1 LKLKKGNIIKLNIE
15 SLSFGGSGF
24 AKYEG
29 AAVFVEKGLPGQE
42 VEAFIF
48 KKQKTYFKA
57 KINNIIKESPHSI
70 NPKCSHFNDCGGCS
84 FQNFDYSEQTKEK
97 YQQVKD
103 TLEHIGN
110 FKDLKINPITKAK
123 EQFNY
128 RNKMEFTFSNN
139 PWFEKYNP
147 KEKKDFCIGLH
158 PKGRFDKII
167 DIQSCE
173 IQSHIANQIINTVR
187 DIAIELKIIP
197 YDIKKHVGF
206 LRQLVI
212 RSADYNNETMV
223 IIVTSKKDHD
233 KLSPIIKEL
242 SKIKEIKSIINNV
255 NSRKADVSYSEEQY
269 ILYGEDSITEKLGTY
284 KFKISPDSF
293 FQTNSKQAKKLYDII
308 KDEADLK
315 GDEIVYDLYC
325 GTGTIGIYLSDKAK
339 KIFGFEIIHSAIDD
353 AIINA
358 SNNNVKNALFFQGDI
373 KDSLVNN
380 KEMDIIEKP
389 DISIIDPPRSGLHP
403 KALKNI
409 VDLDQKKI
417 IYISCNPATQARD
430 LKEIVGYG
438 YKIKKIRPLDM
449 FPHTPHIE
457 TVVTLVNERY

>member
-1 LKLKKGNIIKLNIE
+1 MKLKKGNTIKLNIE

-24 AKYEG
+24 AKHDG
-29 AAVFVEKGLPGQE
+29 AAIFVEKGIPGQE

-48 KKQKTYFKA
+48 KKQKKFFKA
-57 KINNIIKESPHSI
+57 KINSIIKESPDAI
-70 NPKCSHFNDCGGCS
+70 NPKCMHFNDCGGCS
-84 FQNFDYSEQTKEK
+84 FQNYDYKEQTKQK
-97 YQQVKD
+97 YIQVKD

-110 FKDLKINPITKAK
+110 FKNLKVNPIVKSK

-158 PKGRFDKII
+158 PKGRFDKTI
-167 DIQSCE
+167 DIQTCE
-173 IQSHIANQIINTVR
+173 IQSNIANKIINVVR
-187 DIAIELKIIP
+187 NTAIKHKLVP
-197 YDIKKHVGF
+197 YDIKHHLGF

-212 RSADYNNETMV
+212 RSADFNNQTMV

-233 KLSPIIKEL
+233 KLSPIILEL
-242 SKIKEIKSIINNV
+242 SKIEEVKSIINNV
-255 NSRKADVSYSEEQY
+255 NSRKADVSYSDEQY
-269 ILYGEDSITEKLGTY
+269 ILYGDDFITEKLGKY
-284 KFKISPDSF
+284 KYKISPDSF

-308 KDEADLK
+308 KEEADLK

-339 KIFGFEIIHSAIDD
+339 KVFGFEIIPSAIDD

-358 SNNNVKNALFFQGDI
+358 SNNKTKNALFFQGDI
-373 KDSLVNN
+373 KETLINN
-380 KEMDIIEKP
+380 KEIDIIEKP
-389 DISIIDPPRSGLHP
+389 DVSIVDPPRSGLHP

-409 VDLDQKKI
+409 VDLNQKKI

-430 LKEIVGYG
+430 LKEIVKYG
-438 YKIKKIRPLDM
+438 YKINKIKPIDM

-457 TVVTLVNERY
+457 TVVTLVNERS

>member
-1 LKLKKGNIIKLNIE
+1 MKLKKGNIIKLNIE

-24 AKYEG
+24 SKYEG

>member
-1 LKLKKGNIIKLNIE
+1 MKIKKGDIIKVKVE

-24 AKYEG
+24 AKHNG
-29 AAVFVEKGLPGQE
+29 VAIFIEKGLPGQE
-42 VEAFIF
+42 LEVFIF
-48 KKQKTYFKA
+48 RKYKNYFKA
-57 KINNIIKESPHSI
+57 KINTIIKESSHSQD
-70 NPKCSHFNDCGGCS
+70 PRCAHFNDCGGCS
-84 FQNFDYSEQTKEK
+84 FQNFDYNQQAKEK
-97 YQQVKD
+97 HKQVKD
-103 TLEHIGN
+103 TLEHIGG
-110 FKDLKINPITKAK
+110 FKSLKVNPISKAK

-147 KEKKDFCIGLH
+147 KEKGSFCIGLH
-158 PKGRFDKII
+158 PKGRFDKTI

-173 IQSHIANQIINTVR
+173 IQSKVANQIINNVR
-187 DIAIELKIIP
+187 DTSIKSKLIP
-197 YDIKKHVGF
+197 YDIKKHTGF

-223 IIVTSKKDHD
+223 IIVTSKKDHA
-233 KLSPIIKEL
+233 KLSPIVKSL
-242 SKIKEIKSIINNV
+242 SKMKEVKSIINNV
-255 NSRKADVSYSEEQY
+255 NSRKADVSYSDEQY
-269 ILYGEDSITEKLGTY
+269 LLYGEDFITEKLGKY

-293 FQTNSKQAKKLYDII
+293 FQTKSKQAKKLYDII
-308 KDEADLK
+308 KKEADLN
-315 GDEIVYDLYC
+315 GSEIIYDLYC

-339 KIFGFEIIHSAIDD
+339 KVFGFEIIPSAIDD

-373 KDSLVNN
+373 KDTLINN

-409 VDLDQKKI
+409 ANLNQKKI
-417 IYISCNPATQARD
+417 IYISCNPSTQARD
-430 LKEIVGYG
+430 LKELITYG

-457 TVVTLVNERY
+457 TVVTLVNERC

>member
-1 LKLKKGNIIKLNIE
+1 MKLKKGNIIKLNIE

-24 AKYEG
+24 SKYEG

-48 KKQKTYFKA
+48 KKQKNYFKA

-197 YDIKKHVGF
+197 YDIKKHIGF

-269 ILYGEDSITEKLGTY
+269 ILYGEDSITEKLGKY

-389 DISIIDPPRSGLHP
+389 NISIIDPPRSGLHP

-409 VDLDQKKI
+409 IDLDQKKI

-457 TVVTLVNERY
+457 TVVTLINERC

>member
-1 LKLKKGNIIKLNIE
+1 MKLKKGNIIKLNIE

-24 AKYEG
+24 SKYEG

-255 NSRKADVSYSEEQY
+255 NSRKADISYSEEQY
-269 ILYGEDSITEKLGTY
+269 ILYGEDSITEKLGKY

-457 TVVTLVNERY
+457 TVVTLVNERC